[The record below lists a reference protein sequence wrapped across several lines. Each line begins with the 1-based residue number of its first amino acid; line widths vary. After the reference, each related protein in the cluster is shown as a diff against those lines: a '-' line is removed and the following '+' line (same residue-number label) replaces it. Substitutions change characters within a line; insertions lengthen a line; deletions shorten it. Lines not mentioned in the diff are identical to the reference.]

1 MAVNRASSSQAGGY
15 LFFLRRLG
23 AAQLTGDASLE
34 EDPHREQMLAVATSL
49 VIGVVLVIIMVVASW
64 VKPVGSVGNSL
75 ILRDLDTGAQFVRV
89 GDTLFPVLNL
99 TSARL
104 IAGKAD
110 NPDPVKSSAMS
121 KYATGPLVGIPGAPN
136 WPITS
141 PLQDRSRW
149 AICDSLGDN
158 PLAAPTVTALAGA
171 LSPDDRSHVLPEGQA
186 ILMHYA
192 GSTYAVWGSV
202 RSPIDTTDRATAL
215 AVGVDISTA
224 KPRAMSRALLNA
236 IPATPPLRIPVIPNA
251 GAPSQW
257 NIAPGVVIGSVLQI
271 EDPSGG
277 TEFFVLTEQGV
288 QKVSP
293 LVASLVRGSNAFGAA
308 TAIKVS
314 TDRLAGVPAAHVL
327 DVDYYPQNRL
337 SFVDPATNGVTCLSW
352 EKASGEKRSTTNI
365 LVGRTLP
372 LTDEQQKLIVKLTR
386 DDRRGTTADQVWV
399 AQDAAALFRV
409 TGMDPAA
416 ATKESIWWLA
426 PNGVR
431 FGIPFDKATWDA
443 LGLDMNAADQ
453 APWPMV
459 QPYAEGPLLS
469 RTNAEVKQDTLAPG
483 RAPLPLITPT
493 QQPGTAP
500 AAGR

>member
-1 MAVNRASSSQAGGY
+1 MAVNRASAPQSSGH

-34 EDPHREQMLAVATSL
+34 EDPHREQMIAFATSV
-49 VIGVVLVIIMVVASW
+49 VIGVVFIVIMGIASV

-75 ILRDLDTGAQFVRV
+75 ILRDLDTGSLFVRV
-89 GDTLFPVLNL
+89 GDTLYPVLNL

-104 IAGKAD
+104 IAGKPD
-110 NPDPVKSSAMS
+110 NPEPVKSSALS
-121 KYATGPLVGIPGAPN
+121 KFGTGPLVGIPGAPV

-141 PLQDRSRW
+141 PRQDRSRW
-149 AICDSLGDN
+149 AVCDSLADN
-158 PLAAPTVTALAGA
+158 PLAAPKVTALAGA
-171 LSPDDRSHVLPEGQA
+171 LSPEDRSHVLPEGHA
-186 ILMHYA
+186 VLMRYA

-202 RSPIDTTDRATAL
+202 RSPIDTSDRATAL
-215 AVGVDISTA
+215 AVGVDVSTA

-251 GAPSQW
+251 GAPSPW
-257 NIAPGVVIGSVLQI
+257 PIAPGVVVGSILQV

-277 TEFFVLTEQGV
+277 TEFFALTDQGV
-288 QKVSP
+288 QKVTP
-293 LVASLVRGSNAFGAA
+293 LVASLIRGSNAFGAA

-314 TDRLAGVPAAHVL
+314 TDLLKGVPTAHVL

-337 SFVDPATNGVTCLSW
+337 SFIDPMTNGVTCLAW
-352 EKASGEKRSTTNI
+352 EKAAGEKRSTTNI

-372 LTDEQQKLIVKLTR
+372 LTDEQQKFIAPLTR
-386 DDRRGTTADQVWV
+386 DDRRGITADQVWV

-431 FGIPFDKATWDA
+431 YGIPLNDPAVDA
-443 LGLDMNAADQ
+443 LGIDISAASQ
-453 APWPMV
+453 APWPLV
-459 QPYAEGPLLS
+459 QVYAEGPLLN

-483 RAPLPLITPT
+483 KAPVPLIPPT
-493 QQPGTAP
+493 QAGVAP
-500 AAGR
+500 VASR